1 ITTRRFLHPSI
12 KTLKYKK
19 SFNPAILPEPSALSK
34 SLEWLKIRPD
44 PSITQKTVTTQL
56 CDGSVY
62 HKIVEK
68 KPLYAYVDPEK
79 VSPEALEK
87 VLPPVAEDHLHGKY
101 GVRDLSQEEI
111 KDIKRLRKEDHTKW
125 TVLPPVAE
133 DHLHGKYGVR
143 DLSQEEIKDIKR
155 LRKEDHTKWTVK
167 ALAEQFKCSKS
178 QIVALTKLPVRKSKN
193 RAWRWWYRKRYAS
206 AQVDYFANEM
216 QEWAQKNRSYLK
228 TKKAKLLVAA

>member
-1 ITTRRFLHPSI
+1 VFLRVYEQGWALKDFKSSRELLLEAMISITTRRFFHPSI

-44 PSITQKTVTTQL
+44 PSITQKTLTTQL

-79 VSPEALEK
+79 VSPEALE
-87 VLPPVAEDHLHGKY
+87 
-101 GVRDLSQEEI
+101 R
-111 KDIKRLRKEDHTKW
+111 
-125 TVLPPVAE
+125 VLPPVAE

-216 QEWAQKNRSYLK
+216 QEWAQKNRNYLK
-228 TKKAKLLVAA
+228 KKTAKLLVAA